1 MMRVLMGSLR
11 VEDCILEGGEG
22 ESFVDIDDVGEEG
35 SRNIFLSITLSIRL
49 SSLSTWPK
57 EHNNNISC

>member
-1 MMRVLMGSLR
+1 M
-11 VEDCILEGGEG
+11 EDCILEGGEG

-57 EHNNNISC
+57 EHNNNVSC